1 MENPLRCA
9 VFLPAATA
17 VFSVASWAQPGWF
30 IEIPYGEG
38 NTLHAVATRDAQ
50 TAIAVG
56 VAGTIL
62 RTDDGGQTWISQDSG
77 TKRGLN
83 GVFITDTVTATA
95 VGNDGT
101 ILRTTDGGATW
112 NSTVSGTATDL
123 YSILYVDSMNGTAV
137 GGTPLFASPATGAIL
152 HTTDGGESWTV
163 GSSLGMTF
171 RGVAYSDPNDGVIV
185 GSLDAGYLC
194 PCTLAMQTTDGGLTW
209 VPRHQGGSST
219 EVLDSVSYADADHV
233 VAVGGYRLGARIVRS
248 TDGGATWTEQMLE
261 NTFLSAVSFADPEVG
276 FAVGSAIQRTT
287 DSGATW
293 QRQTPPS
300 GTVPLLG
307 VSFVDALNGIAVG
320 AAGLIIGTST
330 GGE

>member
-101 ILRTTDGGATW
+101 ILRTTDGGA
-112 NSTVSGTATDL
+112 
-123 YSILYVDSMNGTAV
+123 
-137 GGTPLFASPATGAIL
+137 
-152 HTTDGGESWTV
+152 SWTV

-171 RGVAYSDPNDGVIV
+171 RGVAYSDPNNGVIV
-185 GSLDAGYLC
+185 GSLNAGYLC
-194 PCTLAMQTTDGGLTW
+194 PCTLAMQSTDGGLTR
-209 VPRHQGGSST
+209 V
-219 EVLDSVSYADADHV
+219 
-233 VAVGGYRLGARIVRS
+233 
-248 TDGGATWTEQMLE
+248 
-261 NTFLSAVSFADPEVG
+261 
-276 FAVGSAIQRTT
+276 
-287 DSGATW
+287 
-293 QRQTPPS
+293 
-300 GTVPLLG
+300 
-307 VSFVDALNGIAVG
+307 
-320 AAGLIIGTST
+320 
-330 GGE
+330 